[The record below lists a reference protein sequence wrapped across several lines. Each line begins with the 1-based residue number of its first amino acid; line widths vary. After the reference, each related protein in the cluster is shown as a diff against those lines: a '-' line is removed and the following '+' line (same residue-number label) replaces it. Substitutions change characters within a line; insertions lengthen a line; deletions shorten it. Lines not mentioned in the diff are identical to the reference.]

1 MKLGEALVKEAL
13 ITKQQLNQALERQV
27 VFGGRIGTN
36 IVELRFIEE
45 DQLTLFLSKYF
56 KLPAVSNEMT
66 AVIPEEVVTSITKDI
81 ADKYKILPFKKERN
95 RLHTAMLNPKDLKE
109 IDELRFMTGFD
120 IIPYVISELRLLH
133 GLEKFYG
140 IKRDLRYISLTD
152 RFDASEAAPIE
163 EPSIDKIKQAF
174 TDVKDTEE
182 IAAILLHETQK
193 FAQRA
198 ALFTLKG
205 KKVTGW
211 KAKGMSVEDFIAN
224 GEDDS
229 IFSDVIRNRTYYRGP
244 VLNIRGNN
252 SLIKILNGIPQDVL
266 LMPILIREKLI
277 GLLYVDNGNTS
288 VLNANVGFLALL
300 VSMAAVSFEILIL
313 KKRILEMGSPA
324 R

>member
-13 ITKQQLNQALERQV
+13 ITKDQLNQALERQV

-36 IVELRFIEE
+36 IVELRFIDE
-45 DQLTLFLSKYF
+45 DQLTHFLSKYF
-56 KLPAVSNEMT
+56 HLPAVGTEMT
-66 AVIPEEVVTSITKDI
+66 NVIPEEVVTSITKEI
-81 ADKYKILPFKKERN
+81 ADKYKILPFKKDRN

-109 IDELRFMTGFD
+109 IDELRFITGFD

-133 GLEKFYG
+133 GLERFYG

-152 RFDASEAAPIE
+152 RFDTSETPVA

-174 TDVKDTEE
+174 TEVKDTEE
-182 IAAILLHETQK
+182 IAAILLNETQK

-198 ALFTLKG
+198 ALFALKG

-211 KAKGMSVEDFIAN
+211 KAKGMNVEDFIAN

-229 IFSDVIRNRTYYRGP
+229 IFSDVIRNKNHYRGP
-244 VLNIRGNN
+244 ILNIRGNTP
-252 SLIKILNGIPQDVL
+252 LIKVLNGTPQDIL
-266 LMPILIREKLI
+266 LLPILIREKII

-288 VLNANVGFLALL
+288 VLNANVGFLSLL
-300 VSMAAVSFEILIL
+300 VSMAAVSFEIMIL
-313 KKRILEMGSPA
+313 KKRILEMNAPD